1 MENDTKMLSDFVWK
15 LSYPEYIDVNEIN
28 DLYELRE
35 AEGSLEDFKYRLET
49 FIENLQERIEELE
62 EELEEE

>member
-28 DLYELRE
+28 DLDELRE
-35 AEGSLEDFKYRLET
+35 AGGSLEDFKYRLET
-49 FIENLQERIEELE
+49 FIENIEERIEELE

>member
-15 LSYPEYIDVNEIN
+15 LRHPQYIDVNEIN
-28 DLYELRE
+28 DLDELTE
-35 AEGSLEDFKYRLET
+35 AGSSLENFKYNLET
-49 FIENLQERIEELE
+49 FIENIEERIEELE